1 MRKTPEIPADMFF
14 GEEAPAVPAPSGEA
28 AELTASSQAVK
39 QSKSQAVK
47 TAKRQAVK
55 TSSSQKVQVTLYLSE
70 AAAKELER
78 VRFELLSKHDV
89 RASRSAVAEQAL
101 LQAGEQ
107 LETLAEA
114 LRAGE

>member
-1 MRKTPEIPADMFF
+1 M
-14 GEEAPAVPAPSGEA
+14 
-28 AELTASSQAVK
+28 TAKRQTVK
-39 QSKSQAVK
+39 QSNSQAVK

-55 TSSSQKVQVTLYLSE
+55 QSSSQKVQVTFYLSE

-101 LQAGEQ
+101 LQAGAQ